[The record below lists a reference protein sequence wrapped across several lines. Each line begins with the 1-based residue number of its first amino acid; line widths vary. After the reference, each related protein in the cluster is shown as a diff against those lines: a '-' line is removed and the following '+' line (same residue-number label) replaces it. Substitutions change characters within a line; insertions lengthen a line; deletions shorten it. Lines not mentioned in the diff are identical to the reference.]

1 MKRLEAYWNTTSV
14 PIRLVGAAILLVC
27 IGNTPYWLYIKAG
40 AEEAYAAFSTI
51 ELAELFIKFWRMPE
65 STIIIP
71 AKELGRSYPVFSD
84 ITNSAV
90 IFKSY
95 EQLESYFRSPEQYPC
110 SEHVEPLGLS

>member
-1 MKRLEAYWNTTSV
+1 MPNLASSFLEENSEKNNTSLFILYSSTHQEG
-14 PIRLVGAAILLVC
+14 PI
-27 IGNTPYWLYIKAG
+27 YIKAG

-65 STIIIP
+65 SIIIIP

-84 ITNSAV
+84 ITDSAV

>member
-1 MKRLEAYWNTTSV
+1 MVNFELDLI
-14 PIRLVGAAILLVC
+14 PIFQMC
-27 IGNTPYWLYIKAG
+27 INWLGQRIYIKAG

-65 STIIIP
+65 SIIIIP

-84 ITNSAV
+84 ITDSAV